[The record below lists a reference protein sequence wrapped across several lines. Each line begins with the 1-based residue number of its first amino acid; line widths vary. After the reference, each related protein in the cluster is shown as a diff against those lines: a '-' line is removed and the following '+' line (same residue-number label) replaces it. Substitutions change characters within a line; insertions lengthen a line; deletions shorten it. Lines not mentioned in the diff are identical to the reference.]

1 MRHLR
6 WYGLAGMVAG
16 AILFPLAAAWAC
28 LPVASLTSN
37 PAQAQPG
44 SQVTLTGS
52 EFGTNPVDIHFNALN
67 GPVLATLNPDSNGN
81 FSGAVTI
88 PSDAAPGS
96 AVLVATQAAATAS
109 GSKGS
114 SPGVPARALV
124 TVVGPGG
131 APLAPVAAEA
141 AGRPAALLVTSSA
154 GAAPLILVALGA
166 LGVALLVAASVAMVG
181 TRRARPAPQ
190 VASES

>member
-88 PSDAAPGS
+88 PGDAAPGS

-166 LGVALLVAASVAMVG
+166 LGVALLIAASVAMVG
-181 TRRARPAPQ
+181 TRRARPAAQ
-190 VASES
+190 VVSE